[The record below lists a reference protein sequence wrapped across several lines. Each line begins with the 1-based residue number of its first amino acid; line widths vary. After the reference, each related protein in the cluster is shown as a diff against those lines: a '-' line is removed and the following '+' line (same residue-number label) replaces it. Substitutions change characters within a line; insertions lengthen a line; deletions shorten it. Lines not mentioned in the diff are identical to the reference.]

1 MAIYHC
7 RFKVHSRGGG
17 AKAGQAAAYRS
28 GTRVTSRTT
37 SAVRAAAYR
46 SGGVLADAAGDVHD
60 FTRKQG
66 IVWNAILAPDNAP
79 AWVFDRNALWNA
91 VEKKE
96 DTSTRR
102 DTAQLFREAELTVPR
117 ELNPTERI
125 ALVRAFVQDQ
135 FVAKGMVA
143 DIGIHCPKASDGGE
157 QPHAHVMLTMR
168 ELTPE
173 GFGYKN
179 RDWNDISAGRKAAG
193 EKSPLIQWRE
203 AWQTYCNAA
212 LEEAGSTA
220 RVDHRTLAAQ
230 AQDREPT
237 PHQGQAVHV
246 KEPTDGYARKRD
258 DLVRVNF
265 ENRAREA
272 VKAIGRKLET
282 QTSPPSPAQASDS
295 FERAALAA
303 GWSIARDILQGR
315 KHDAADE
322 AGRFALESI
331 RRLRIYTQRD
341 LSPDPSD
348 LWGADHER

>member
-28 GTRVTSRTT
+28 GTRVVGRST

-46 SGGVLADAAGDVHD
+46 AGIALADTAGEVHD

-79 AWVFDRNALWNA
+79 AWVFDRNTLWNA

-96 DTSTRR
+96 DGSTRR
-102 DTAQLFREAELTVPR
+102 ATAQLFREAELSIPR
-117 ELNPTERI
+117 ELNQTQRI

-168 ELTPE
+168 DLTQD
-173 GFGYKN
+173 GFGNKR
-179 RDWNDISAGRKAAG
+179 RDWNDISAARKAAG
-193 EKSPLIQWRE
+193 ETSQLMTWRE
-203 AWQTYCNAA
+203 QWQIYCNAA
-212 LEEAGSTA
+212 LEEAGSTE
-220 RVDHRTLAAQ
+220 RIDHRTLAAQ
-230 AQDREPT
+230 AHDREPA
-237 PHQGQAVHV
+237 PHQGPAVHV
-246 KEPTDGYARKRD
+246 KEPTGGYARKRN

-272 VKAIGRKLET
+272 VKAITHRQARLFRA
-282 QTSPPSPAQASDS
+282 PSPTEGLDS

-303 GWSIARDILQGR
+303 GWAVAQDKISSN
-315 KHDAADE
+315 KHEATDE
-322 AGRFALESI
+322 AGRFALEN
-331 RRLRIYTQRD
+331 LHPLPQFPGRD
-341 LSPDPSD
+341 PSRDSSD
-348 LWGADHER
+348 LWGPDYGR